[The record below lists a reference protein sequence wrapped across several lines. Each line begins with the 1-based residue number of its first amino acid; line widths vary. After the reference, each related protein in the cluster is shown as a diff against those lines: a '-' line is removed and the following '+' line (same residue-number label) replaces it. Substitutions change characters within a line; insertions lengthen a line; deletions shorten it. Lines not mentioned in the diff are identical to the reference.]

1 MKQVLIIIDMQ
12 NDFITGSLGTPEA
25 QAIVPNVV
33 KKMHSKQ
40 WDNILLTFDTH
51 FDKEPYSYEGTL
63 EGEKLPVKHCI
74 YMTEGEM
81 LHDEIAAVNREIS
94 RAKIKDFRKP
104 TFGTQKLASFLRE
117 KVASVVTYYKRIYD
131 SDGSCHD
138 ICDIDVE
145 VEICGLCTD
154 ISVISNALLLRAAF
168 PNMKITCD
176 SSCCAGVTPEKHA
189 AALEVM
195 RSCQIDV
202 I

>member
-1 MKQVLIIIDMQ
+1 MKQVLIVIDMQ

-25 QAIVPNVV
+25 QAIVPKVIT
-33 KKMHSKQ
+33 KIKSKP
-40 WDNILLTFDTH
+40 WDSIIFTRDTH
-51 FDKEPYSYEGTL
+51 YNEKDFYSYEDTL

-74 YMTEGEM
+74 LGERGWQ
-81 LHDEIAAVNREIS
+81 LNENVLAA
-94 RAKIKDFRKP
+94 AKNGTPIKYIDKP
-104 TFGTQKLASFLRE
+104 TFGSRRLLYYIRDAIADMTTYFNLQDCDD
-117 KVASVVTYYKRIYD
+117 KV
-131 SDGSCHD
+131 
-138 ICDIDVE
+138 CDIDVE

-154 ISVISNALLLRAAF
+154 ICVISNALLLRAAF

-176 SSCCAGVTPEKHA
+176 SSCCAGVTPEKHL